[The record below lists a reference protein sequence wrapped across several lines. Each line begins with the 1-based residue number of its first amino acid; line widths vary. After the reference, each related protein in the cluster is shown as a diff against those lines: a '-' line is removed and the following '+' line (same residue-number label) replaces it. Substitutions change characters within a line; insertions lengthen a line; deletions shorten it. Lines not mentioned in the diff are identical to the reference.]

1 MNNEEYEEKWFWETD
16 GVYDLDGDLLVWSLM
31 SVAMVSL
38 HESIFMNFDFIE
50 CLNQAISLQSN

>member
-1 MNNEEYEEKWFWETD
+1 MDEEKWFWETD

-50 CLNQAISLQSN
+50 CLNQTISLQSN